1 MTDYGFGW
9 AMGNAVERLVLRTGQ
24 FRLINCPIVWH
35 SHTSASM
42 GICLSQMTLSSRSC
56 DSNKEM
62 VLSRSKS
69 VKEEYIAVHELV
81 VNFLSIYVYVG
92 S

>member
-9 AMGNAVERLVLRTGQ
+9 AMGNAVERLV
-24 FRLINCPIVWH
+24 LINCPIVWH